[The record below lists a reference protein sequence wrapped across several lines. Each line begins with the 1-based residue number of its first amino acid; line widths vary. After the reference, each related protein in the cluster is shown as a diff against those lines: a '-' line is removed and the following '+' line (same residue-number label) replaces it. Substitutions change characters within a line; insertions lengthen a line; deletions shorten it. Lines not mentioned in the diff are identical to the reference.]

1 MEGSH
6 RPQSQGL
13 TAAGP
18 RPRTETGASPE
29 AADVRL
35 EAVSKRFGD
44 VVAVDAVD
52 LGVRQGELL
61 SLLGPSGCGKT
72 TLLRLIAGFE
82 PPSSGAVWI
91 RGRRVDGLPPAQ
103 RNLSMVFQHYALFPH
118 MSVYDNVAFGL
129 RMRRVPRP
137 EIPGRV
143 GEALEMTRL
152 QGLEGRLPRQLSGGQ
167 QQRVALARALV
178 GRPNVLLLD
187 EPLGALDKK
196 LREEMQVELR
206 ELQRRVGITTIFVT
220 HDQEEALAL
229 SDRVVVMRAGRIV
242 QVGTPKAIYER
253 PRTSFVAGFIGVAN
267 FFSGQVVA
275 TDGAGRVGLRTE
287 EGLVLPLAPATGA
300 EAGRPVRFIVRPEK
314 IELRRGGRPGL
325 AGRVER
331 VVYLGA
337 ATFYD
342 VRLDGG
348 QLVRAQAS
356 GQRAGADGDLEP
368 GEPVALAWA
377 EEAQWVLRDDAET
390 VTG

>member
-1 MEGSH
+1 V
-6 RPQSQGL
+6 

-18 RPRTETGASPE
+18 RPRTEPDASPE

-72 TLLRLIAGFE
+72 TVLRLIAGFE
-82 PPSSGAVWI
+82 PPTGGAVWI

-118 MSVYDNVAFGL
+118 MSVFDNVAFGL

-143 GEALEMTRL
+143 GDALEMTRL
-152 QGLEGRLPRQLSGGQ
+152 RGLEGRLPRQLSGGQ

-178 GRPNVLLLD
+178 GRPSVLLLD

-206 ELQRRVGITTIFVT
+206 DLQRRVGITTIFVT

-242 QVGTPKAIYER
+242 QVGTPKEIYER

-267 FFSGQVVA
+267 FFSGRVVA

-287 EGLVLPLAPATGA
+287 EGLVLPLAPVPGG
-300 EAGRPVRFIVRPEK
+300 EAGRAVRLIVRPEK
-314 IELRRGGRPGL
+314 IELRGGGALGL

-331 VVYLGA
+331 LVYLGA
-337 ATFYD
+337 ATFFD

-348 QLVRAQAS
+348 QLVRVQAS
-356 GQRAGADGDLEP
+356 GHRAGADRHPETGDT
-368 GEPVALAWA
+368 VALAWA
-377 EEAQWVLRDDAET
+377 EEAQWVLRDDGET